1 MMQLT
6 FTLFGILMKELI
18 LFFRRT
24 NEENNNSL
32 STYLMMQL
40 TFTLLGI
47 NPFFFRH
54 INEEINNSF
63 VHLFNNAINLYF
75 VWDFNE
81 GMNFFSR
88 HINEEINNSFSA
100 YLMMQLTFTLFGIL
114 MKELIFFSDI
124 LIKRSTILCPLI

>member
-1 MMQLT
+1 
-6 FTLFGILMKELI
+6 MKELI